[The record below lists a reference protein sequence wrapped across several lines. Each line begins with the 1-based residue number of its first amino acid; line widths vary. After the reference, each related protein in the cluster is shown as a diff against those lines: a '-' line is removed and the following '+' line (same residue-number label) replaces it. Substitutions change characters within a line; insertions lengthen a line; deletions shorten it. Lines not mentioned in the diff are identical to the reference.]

1 MSKSGYTC
9 VRLVFGWLNVFLW
22 VSACI
27 TLGIGIWLRV
37 SYEGYVTLVPQYGYL
52 SADIIA
58 IGIGAV
64 AFTLSFLGCCG
75 SLFQNRCMLIVYFI
89 LVILL
94 LVAEII
100 SGTAAF
106 VFREGLA
113 HTVKEELKNGL
124 LLHYNPNVTGPYG
137 LPAIWDHIQL
147 QFRCCGVES
156 YEDWYLIGA
165 WPTERWVPDS
175 CCLPAVRE
183 KGCGRTDADN
193 WYEGGCYQPIYAW
206 FLNRLTTLGAVG
218 MIVAFLQLYGMIS
231 AMLLFC
237 TIKHKILTRK
247 YKSYRAS
254 S

>member
-9 VRLVFGWLNVFLW
+9 VRLVFCWLNVFLW
-22 VSACI
+22 VTACI
-27 TLGIGIWLRV
+27 LLGLGVWLRL
-37 SYEGYVTLVPQYGYL
+37 SHEGLVTLVPQYDYL
-52 SADIIA
+52 SLDIIFM
-58 IGIGAV
+58 GIGTL
-64 AFTLSFLGCCG
+64 AFSLTFLGCCG
-75 SLFQNRCMLIVYFI
+75 SLFQNRCMLIMYFV

-100 SGTAAF
+100 CGTTIF
-106 VFREGLA
+106 VFREGLN
-113 HTVKEELKNGL
+113 HFVREDLKNGIM
-124 LLHYNPNVTGPYG
+124 LHYNASTGGPFS
-137 LPAIWDHIQL
+137 LPKIWDRIQL
-147 QFRCCGVES
+147 QFRCCGVDS

-165 WPTERWVPDS
+165 WPKERWVPDS

-206 FLNRLTTLGAVG
+206 FLNRLTTLGVVG
-218 MIVAFLQLYGMIS
+218 LIVTFLQLYGMIS

-247 YKSYRAS
+247 YKSYKT
-254 S
+254 